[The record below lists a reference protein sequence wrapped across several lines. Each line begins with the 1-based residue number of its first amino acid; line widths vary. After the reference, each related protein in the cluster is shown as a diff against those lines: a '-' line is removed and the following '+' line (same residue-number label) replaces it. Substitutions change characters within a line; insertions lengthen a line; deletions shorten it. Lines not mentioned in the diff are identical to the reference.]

1 MGFEPMRD
9 KPNGLAGHHL
19 KTTRSRRH
27 SLSAV
32 FERMVANPTG
42 HIYILTS
49 AGSQAVPFSGNCDNK
64 TIIVI
69 E

>member
-1 MGFEPMRD
+1 
-9 KPNGLAGHHL
+9 
-19 KTTRSRRH
+19 
-27 SLSAV
+27 
-32 FERMVANPTG
+32 MVANPTG